1 VRWSRAQVIRGFDVS
16 AWGAVVVT
24 VAAVLAGVLPIPALL
39 VILAAP
45 LILGIH
51 RGLVCFYDQPFA
63 LMDTMAANIRLHLVV
78 GLILLFA
85 YLATLL
91 DHLVLGRQPFLW

>member
-1 VRWSRAQVIRGFDVS
+1 
-16 AWGAVVVT
+16 
-24 VAAVLAGVLPIPALL
+24 
-39 VILAAP
+39 
-45 LILGIH
+45 
-51 RGLVCFYDQPFA
+51 
-63 LMDTMAANIRLHLVV
+63 MDTMAANIRLHLVV